1 LSGPLKGGELKTS
14 SNNQEGKE
22 ENKKMSDDE
31 VLLPLIEQGIVPKF
45 YRISTEQIDT
55 DSIDTAPNMNVEEI
69 PPESTT
75 EKQNKNSATTNKKHN
90 NKEKKKKDLLKK
102 DKELRRK
109 KDSKSRKGGKGGKDF
124 KTSKTSKTSKEPK
137 ESKEQKKK
145 KRLLARKQ
153 TAQQFAADY
162 LAWLEMAVSDGQ
174 QGGSATFRVLLRTLC
189 MNGNE
194 KLRGHVAIALVILC
208 FKHSSLR
215 KAFVQEGALDATL
228 SMLRHSEGR
237 YHALDFLTTLQPI
250 VQERVD
256 EITATK
262 DATGAALTN
271 PYAAAAAGKLF
282 Y

>member
-1 LSGPLKGGELKTS
+1 MSGPLKGGELKTS

-45 YRISTEQIDT
+45 YRISSEQIET
-55 DSIDTAPNMNVEEI
+55 DSIDTEPNMNVEEI

-75 EKQNKNSATTNKKHN
+75 ETPPNNSATTNKKHN
-90 NKEKKKKDLLKK
+90 NKEKKKTSLLKK

-109 KDSKSRKGGKGGKDF
+109 KDSKNKKAGKG
-124 KTSKTSKTSKEPK
+124 SKVSKTSKEPK
-137 ESKEQKKK
+137 ASKASKEQKKK
-145 KRLLARKQ
+145 KKVLARKQ
-153 TAQQFAADY
+153 TAQQFSADY

-237 YHALDFLTTLQPI
+237 YHALDFLNTLQPI

>member
-1 LSGPLKGGELKTS
+1 
-14 SNNQEGKE
+14 
-22 ENKKMSDDE
+22 M
-31 VLLPLIEQGIVPKF
+31 
-45 YRISTEQIDT
+45 
-55 DSIDTAPNMNVEEI
+55 
-69 PPESTT
+69 
-75 EKQNKNSATTNKKHN
+75 
-90 NKEKKKKDLLKK
+90 
-102 DKELRRK
+102 RRK
-109 KDSKSRKGGKGGKDF
+109 KDSKNKKAGKG
-124 KTSKTSKTSKEPK
+124 SKVSKTSKEPKASKASKESK

-145 KRLLARKQ
+145 KKVLARKQ
-153 TAQQFAADY
+153 TAQQFSADY

-237 YHALDFLTTLQPI
+237 YHALDFLNTLQPI

-262 DATGAALTN
+262 DATCAALTN